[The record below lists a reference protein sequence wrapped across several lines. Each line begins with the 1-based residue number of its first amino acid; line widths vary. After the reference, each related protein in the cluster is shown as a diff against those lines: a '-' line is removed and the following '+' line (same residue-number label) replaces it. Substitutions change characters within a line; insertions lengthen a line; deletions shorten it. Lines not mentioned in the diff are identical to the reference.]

1 MTQRF
6 AVIGLDHR
14 HVYELTQHLIDAGMD
29 CAGWWP
35 VTTNPHV
42 LEGFRKRFPHLPEV
56 AERERLM
63 DDPTIQLI
71 VTAAIP
77 NTRAALAIEAMRR
90 GKDVL
95 ADKPGITTRADLAA
109 VQAAVAETGRKF
121 AVVFGERFQSPASA
135 RARELVREG
144 AIGRLVSTTSMAPHR
159 MNRAT
164 RPDWFW
170 DARTNGS
177 ILVDIGCHAIDAFL
191 HMTGREDAE
200 IVHAAIRSVAPE
212 RTPVADFPAPAF
224 PAPPFQAPPFQ
235 APPFQDWGEMILR
248 NDVAS
253 GTMQMHWFTPDGLA
267 DWGDGRAF
275 FTGTEGYIELRK
287 NPDLA
292 GRPGGQHLFLVT
304 NTKTEHIACAGLPV
318 GTFRAFADDLRDR
331 TETAM
336 TQSHCFAVCRLALA
350 AEEWALAAEERALAA
365 R

>member
-6 AVIGLDHR
+6 AVIGIDHR
-14 HVYELTQHLIDAGMD
+14 HIYELTQYLIDAGLE

-35 VTTNPHV
+35 TTTNPHV
-42 LEGFRKRFPHLPEV
+42 LEGYRKRFPHLPEV
-56 AERERLM
+56 AEKDRLL

-77 NTRAALAIEAMRR
+77 DERAALAIAAMRR

-109 VQAAVAETGRKF
+109 MQATVAETGRKF
-121 AVVFGERFQSPASA
+121 TVVFGDRWSSPASA
-135 RARELVREG
+135 RARELVQAG
-144 AIGRLVSTTSMAPHR
+144 AIGRLVSTTGMSPHR

-170 DARTNGS
+170 HARTNGS
-177 ILVDIGCHAIDAFL
+177 ILVDIGCHQIDSFL
-191 HMTGREDAE
+191 HLTGREDAE

-212 RTPVADFPAPAF
+212 RTPVGD
-224 PAPPFQAPPFQ
+224 FQ

-248 NDVAS
+248 NDIATA
-253 GTMQMHWFTPDGLA
+253 TMQMHWFTPDGLA
-267 DWGDGRAF
+267 DWGDGRSF
-275 FTGTEGYIELRK
+275 IVGTAGYIELRK
-287 NPDLA
+287 NLDLA

-304 NTKTEHIACAGLPV
+304 NERTEHIACAGQPV
-318 GTFRAFADDLRDR
+318 GTFRAFAADLRDR
-331 TETAM
+331 TENAM
-336 TQSHCFAVCRLALA
+336 SQSHCFAVCRLAL
-350 AEEWALAAEERALAA
+350 EAEERALAA

>member
-1 MTQRF
+1 MTLRF

-14 HVYELTQHLIDAGMD
+14 HVYELTQYLMDAGME

-42 LEGFRKRFPHLPEV
+42 LAGFRKRFPHLPEM

-63 DDPTIQLI
+63 DDPTISLI

-77 NTRAALAIEAMRR
+77 NERAALAIEAMRR

-95 ADKPGITTRADLAA
+95 CDKPGVTTRADLAA
-109 VQAAVAETGRKF
+109 VEAAVAATGRKF
-121 AVVFGERFQSPASA
+121 SVVFGERFQSPASA
-135 RARELVREG
+135 KARELVQQG
-144 AIGRLVSTTSMAPHR
+144 AIGRLVSTTTMAPHR
-159 MNRAT
+159 LNRDT

-170 DARTNGS
+170 SPRTNGS
-177 ILVDIGCHAIDAFL
+177 ILVDIGCHQIDAFL
-191 HMTGREDAE
+191 HLTGREDAE

-212 RTPVADFPAPAF
+212 RTPVPD
-224 PAPPFQAPPFQ
+224 
-235 APPFQDWGEMILR
+235 FQDWGEMILR

-275 FTGTEGYIELRK
+275 IVGTEGFIELRK
-287 NPDLA
+287 NLDLA
-292 GRPGGQHLFLVT
+292 GREGGQHLFLVT
-304 NTKTEHIACAGLPV
+304 NTKTEHIPCAGIPLA
-318 GTFRAFADDLRDR
+318 TFRAFVADLRDR

-350 AEEWALAAEERALAA
+350 AEERALAA
-365 R
+365 

>member
-29 CAGWWP
+29 CAGWWN

-56 AERERLM
+56 AERARLM
-63 DDPTIQLI
+63 DDPSIGLI

-77 NTRAALAIEAMRR
+77 NARAALAIEAMRR

-95 ADKPGITTRADLAA
+95 ADKPGITTWADLAA

-121 AVVFGERFQSPASA
+121 IVAFGDRWGSPASA
-135 RARELVREG
+135 RAKALVREG
-144 AIGRLVSTTSMAPHR
+144 AIGRLVSTTGMSPHR
-159 MNRAT
+159 LNRDT

-170 DARTNGS
+170 NARTNGS
-177 ILVDIGCHAIDAFL
+177 ILVDIGCHQIDSFL
-191 HMTGREDAE
+191 SLTGRDEAE
-200 IVHAAIRSVAPE
+200 IVHAAIRSAAPE
-212 RTPVADFPAPAF
+212 RTPVADF
-224 PAPPFQAPPFQ
+224 QAPL
-235 APPFQDWGEMILR
+235 FQDWGEMILR

-253 GTMQMHWFTPDGLA
+253 ATMQMHWFTPDGLA

-275 FTGTEGYIELRK
+275 IVGTEGFIELRK
-287 NPDLA
+287 NLDLA

-304 NTKTEHIACAGLPV
+304 RDRTEHIACAGLPLT
-318 GTFRAFADDLRDR
+318 TFHDFAADLRDR

-336 TQSHCFAVCRLALA
+336 SQAHCFAVCRLALE
-350 AEEWALAAEERALAA
+350 AEARALGG
-365 R
+365 

>member
-14 HVYELTQHLIDAGMD
+14 HLYELTQHLIDAGME

-63 DDPTIQLI
+63 DDRTIGLI

-77 NTRAALAIEAMRR
+77 NERAALAIEAMRR

-95 ADKPGITTRADLAA
+95 ADKPGITNRADLAA
-109 VQAAVAETGRKF
+109 VEAVVAETGRRF
-121 AVVFGERFQSPASA
+121 IVAFGDRWSSPASF
-135 RARELVREG
+135 RAKELVRAG
-144 AIGRLVSTTSMAPHR
+144 AIGRLVSTTGMSPHR
-159 MNRAT
+159 LNRAT

-170 DARTNGS
+170 NARTNGS
-177 ILVDIGCHAIDAFL
+177 ILVDIGCHQIDSFL
-191 HMTGREDAE
+191 QLTGREEAE
-200 IVHAAIRSVAPE
+200 IVHAAVRSVAPE
-212 RTPVADFPAPAF
+212 RTPVAD
-224 PAPPFQAPPFQ
+224 
-235 APPFQDWGEMILR
+235 FQDWGEMILR

-253 GTMQMHWFTPDGLA
+253 ATMQMHWFTPDGLA

-275 FTGTEGYIELRK
+275 IVGTEGFIELRK
-287 NPDLA
+287 NLDLA
-292 GRPGGQHLFLVT
+292 GREGGQHLFLVT
-304 NTKTEHIACAGLPV
+304 NAKTEHIACAGLPV
-318 GTFRAFADDLRDR
+318 DTFRALAADLRDR

-336 TQSHCFAVCRLALA
+336 TQRHCFAVCRLALA
-350 AEEWALAAEERALAA
+350 AEERALGG
-365 R
+365 